1 MIAVTLWNW
10 TQTFK
15 GKSKKGKGKGNNKKG
30 GIKCYS
36 CGKLGHMKKDCRK
49 NTVQRQINIM
59 QRNSEPMNY
68 ARGAYIG
75 IKNEVLTATDPNHAL
90 LS

>member
-1 MIAVTLWNW
+1 MELDV
-10 TQTFK
+10 TFK
-15 GKSKKGKGKGNNKKG
+15 GKLKKGKGKGNNKKG

-36 CGKLGHMKKDCRK
+36 YSKLGYIKKDYRK

-59 QRNSEPMNY
+59 QRNPEPVNY
-68 ARGAYIG
+68 TRGAYIG
-75 IKNEVLTATDPNHAL
+75 IKNEVLTATDPNYAL